1 MENSKPIVAI
11 AYDFDGTLAPGYMQE
26 YDFIP
31 NLKIANE
38 AFWDASNEQAKA
50 NDMDGVL
57 SYMFLMLTKAKEK
70 GISIKKEDFIKYGKN
85 IQFFQGVEDYF
96 ERINKYGDSKGVK
109 VEHHL
114 ISSGLREM
122 VAGTS
127 IAKYFTNIFASGF
140 VYDKNGVACW
150 PALAIN
156 YTNKTQFLFRINK
169 GIQNAYDNSLIN
181 KRIPK
186 DQRAVPFQNFIYIGD
201 GETDVPAMKMVKL
214 QGGTAITVYNPN
226 TPMSKDGRQS
236 PRDLCLELIRENRA
250 DFYAPA
256 DYREN
261 RPLNTIVERLIDRI
275 AAEQQLAAIKRE
287 QSPNPQLSIVL

>member
-1 MENSKPIVAI
+1 MENSKPVVAI

-38 AFWDASNEQAKA
+38 EFWEESNRQARA

-57 SYMFLMLTKAKEK
+57 SYMLLMLTKAKEK
-70 GISIKKEDFIKYGKN
+70 GISVKKDDFIRYGQS
-85 IQFFQGVEDYF
+85 IHFFEGVEDYF
-96 ERINKYGDSKGVK
+96 ERINKYGESRGLK
-109 VEHHL
+109 VEHSI
-114 ISSGLREM
+114 ISSGLREF

-169 GIQNAYDNSLIN
+169 GIKNSYDNSLIN

-186 DQRAVPFQNFIYIGD
+186 DQRAVPFQNLIYIGD

-214 QGGTAITVYNPN
+214 QGGTAITVYNPSV
-226 TPMSKDGRQS
+226 PVSKDGS
-236 PRDLCLELIRENRA
+236 HTPRELCVELIAENRA
-250 DFYAPA
+250 DYMAPA
-256 DYREN
+256 DYRDGQ
-261 RPLNTIVERLIDRI
+261 PLSRIVEKVIDKI
-275 AAEQQLAAIKRE
+275 AAEQSLAAIKSE
-287 QSPNPQLSIVL
+287 L

>member
-1 MENSKPIVAI
+1 MENSKPVVAI

-38 AFWDASNEQAKA
+38 EFWEESNRQARA

-57 SYMFLMLTKAKEK
+57 SYMLLMLTKAKEK
-70 GISIKKEDFIKYGKN
+70 GISVKKDDFIRYGQS
-85 IQFFQGVEDYF
+85 IHFFEGVEDYF
-96 ERINKYGDSKGVK
+96 ERINKYGESRGLK
-109 VEHHL
+109 VEHSI
-114 ISSGLREM
+114 ISSGLREF

-169 GIQNAYDNSLIN
+169 GIKNSYDNSLIN

-186 DQRAVPFQNFIYIGD
+186 DQRAVPFQNLIYIGD

-226 TPMSKDGRQS
+226 VPVSKDGSQT
-236 PRDLCLELIRENRA
+236 PRELCAELIAENRA
-250 DFYAPA
+250 DYMAPA
-256 DYREN
+256 DYRDGQ
-261 RPLNTIVERLIDRI
+261 PLSRIVEKVIDKI
-275 AAEQQLAAIKRE
+275 AAEQALAAIKGE
-287 QSPNPQLSIVL
+287 L

>member
-1 MENSKPIVAI
+1 MESSKPIVAI

-38 AFWDASNEQAKA
+38 EFWEESDRQARE

-57 SYMFLMLTKAKEK
+57 SYMLLMLTKAKEK
-70 GISIKKEDFIKYGKN
+70 GISIKKDDFIRYGKN
-85 IQFFQGVEDYF
+85 IHFFDGVEDYF
-96 ERINKYGDSKGVK
+96 ERINHYADLRGLK
-109 VEHHL
+109 VEHNI
-114 ISSGLREM
+114 ISSGLREF

-127 IAKYFTNIFASGF
+127 IAKHFTNIFASGF
-140 VYDKNGVACW
+140 VYDKKGAACW

-169 GIQNAYDNSLIN
+169 GIRNSYDNSLIN

-186 DQRAVPFQNFIYIGD
+186 EERAVPFQNFIYIGD

-214 QGGTAITVYNPN
+214 QGGTAITVYNPR
-226 TPMSKDGRQS
+226 TQVAKDGRKS
-236 PRDLCLELIRENRA
+236 PRELCIDLINQGRA
-250 DFYAPA
+250 DYMAPA
-256 DYREN
+256 DYRDGQ
-261 RPLNTIVERLIDRI
+261 PLSRIVEKVIDKI
-275 AAEQQLAAIKRE
+275 AAEQALISIKGETLNR
-287 QSPNPQLSIVL
+287 Q

>member
-1 MENSKPIVAI
+1 MENSKPVVAI

-38 AFWDASNEQAKA
+38 EFWEESNRQARA

-57 SYMFLMLTKAKEK
+57 SYMLLMLTKAKEK
-70 GISIKKEDFIKYGKN
+70 GISVKKDDFIRYGQS
-85 IQFFQGVEDYF
+85 IHFFEGVEDYF
-96 ERINKYGDSKGVK
+96 ERINKYGESRGLK
-109 VEHHL
+109 VEHSI
-114 ISSGLREM
+114 ISSGLREF

-169 GIQNAYDNSLIN
+169 GIKNSYDNSLIN
-181 KRIPK
+181 KLSVWSKRLYSLS
-186 DQRAVPFQNFIYIGD
+186 DVAVFFFICHKVNNFVCD
-201 GETDVPAMKMVKL
+201 NAFLLVNNL
-214 QGGTAITVYNPN
+214 
-226 TPMSKDGRQS
+226 
-236 PRDLCLELIRENRA
+236 
-250 DFYAPA
+250 
-256 DYREN
+256 
-261 RPLNTIVERLIDRI
+261 
-275 AAEQQLAAIKRE
+275 
-287 QSPNPQLSIVL
+287 

>member
-1 MENSKPIVAI
+1 MENSKPVVAI

-38 AFWDASNEQAKA
+38 EFWEESNRQARA

-57 SYMFLMLTKAKEK
+57 SYMLLMLTKANEK
-70 GISIKKEDFIKYGKN
+70 GISVKKDDFIRYGQS
-85 IQFFQGVEDYF
+85 IHFFEGVEDYF
-96 ERINKYGDSKGVK
+96 ERINKYGESRGLK
-109 VEHHL
+109 VEHSI
-114 ISSGLREM
+114 ISSGLREF

-169 GIQNAYDNSLIN
+169 GIKNSYDNSLIN

-186 DQRAVPFQNFIYIGD
+186 DQRAVPFQNLIYIGD

-226 TPMSKDGRQS
+226 VPVSKDGS
-236 PRDLCLELIRENRA
+236 HTPRELCVELIAENRA
-250 DFYAPA
+250 DYMAPA
-256 DYREN
+256 DYREGQ
-261 RPLNTIVERLIDRI
+261 PLSRIVEKVIDKI
-275 AAEQQLAAIKRE
+275 AAEQSLAAIKCE
-287 QSPNPQLSIVL
+287 L